1 MLQHLTKTLHPGVLN
16 DCFYQPSTA
25 LCAKR
30 AQHAGQPLPLLTMC
44 LTCPNGRRSST
55 HLPRL
60 ATARAQAQRPR
71 DAPAGLSRLQTAALT
86 THIADLDHAIAELT
100 ATGTPDA

>member
-30 AQHAGQPLPLLTMC
+30 ARPAGRPLPLLTTC
-44 LTCPNGRRSST
+44 LTCPNARRSSV

-60 ATARAQAQRPR
+60 TTARAQAQRPL
-71 DAPAGLSRLQTAALT
+71 DAPPALSRLQRAALT
-86 THIADLDHAIAELT
+86 THITELDYAIAELT
-100 ATGTPDA
+100 STESPDA